1 MNISE
6 TSDNKSMNILQ
17 SYIKK
22 YGQFIVMIL
31 GMPCTNKSEIAKEL
45 VIDLKLPILNIND
58 YLIHDKFIDKK
69 VDGLKFKLYEHPDNY
84 DWDKLNRDV
93 NYVKSSGLILYGNY
107 LDIDKINWKP
117 DFNFFISMNTNIC
130 KLKLI
135 EKNLLPNDK
144 DDEKV
149 KIYFTKIFNPIYDE
163 LKEKIKF
170 NKFFNVKETTT
181 FDEIYNELFD
191 LLMKLISDRIK
202 GFKSNSGIKHKP
214 SYQKHNKQEYKKVS
228 NKIETSDDIEFT
240 NEQEDKT
247 MERTGSEQIYRND
260 LSSDNT
266 SETDDLDLSNE
277 LSDDFEETS

>member
-17 SYIKK
+17 SYIQK

-135 EKNLLPNDK
+135 QKNLLPNDK

-202 GFKSNSGIKHKP
+202 GFKSNSGIKHNP